1 MKLFASQWV
10 KVRDKDTKLY
20 KSFFPIAPP
29 RLEKPTFAGQST
41 VNSQPFIVIR
51 PLNFLTLENVS
62 KSYGEKLLFQNISLH
77 LDKGQKIGLIAKN
90 GTGKSTLMRVIAGKE
105 GSEGEGS
112 KITIRKGIRIGWLD
126 QEPNFPPGMD
136 VLSAVLDPSNPLVR
150 VVQRYEKALIHHEN
164 PVDRHSPTSSEKSAT
179 VKSSFDKSAADEG
192 GDELTEAIAEMDQQN
207 AWTFEAKVKETL
219 SRFRMN
225 DYEQK
230 VSTLSGGQQKRL
242 ALVKILLE
250 EPDFLILDE
259 PTNHLDVEMIE
270 WLEEYL
276 QQPGI
281 TLFMVTH
288 DRYFL
293 ENVCDS
299 IIELEGGQLRR
310 YSGSY
315 SDYLEKK
322 ALREDNEATTYERQ
336 NKLLKNELDWVRK
349 SPQARTTKAKARVD
363 AYFNRKETNDSLKKT
378 KDEMSLSIKETWLG
392 GKIVELHNIS
402 KSFDDKNLIE
412 HFSYKFKRRERV
424 GIVGQNGSGKSTFLQ
439 IITQLLPPDTGKV
452 VVGDTVTFG
461 HYRQEGL
468 HLKEDRRVIDAVRD
482 IADYIPLD
490 KGKELSA
497 AQLLERFLFSR
508 PQQQVYV
515 SQLSGG
521 ERRRLYLLTV
531 LMKNPNFLILDE
543 PTNDLDVLTLQV
555 LEDFLEDYP
564 GCLVVVTH
572 DRYFMDRL
580 VDHLFIFEGDGKI
593 KDFNGSYAE
602 YRALKRNAPA
612 ALDAGASRPSAETAG
627 TTAPSTLNAQP
638 STLSNTERNEMK
650 KLDKEVAAL
659 ESRKKLILERF
670 NAADLGADEA
680 GKLSSELGK
689 LQEDLEVKEMRWL
702 ELAERG

>member
-1 MKLFASQWV
+1 M
-10 KVRDKDTKLY
+10 
-20 KSFFPIAPP
+20 
-29 RLEKPTFAGQST
+29 
-41 VNSQPFIVIR
+41 
-51 PLNFLTLENVS
+51 NFLTLENVS
-62 KSYGEKLLFQNISLH
+62 KSYGEKLLFQNINLH
-77 LDKGQKIGLIAKN
+77 IDKGQKIGLIAKN

-112 KITIRKGIRIGWLD
+112 KITIRKGIHIGWLD

-136 VLSAVLDPSNPLVR
+136 VLGAVLDPSNPLVR
-150 VVQRYEKALIHHEN
+150 VVQRYEKALLHHEN
-164 PVDRHSPTSSEKSAT
+164 PADEPKAGEP
-179 VKSSFDKSAADEG
+179 SFDKSTAGKG

-230 VSTLSGGQQKRL
+230 VSTLSGGQQKRV
-242 ALVKILLE
+242 ALVKIILE

-299 IIELEGGQLRR
+299 IIELDGGQLRR

-322 ALREDNEATTYERQ
+322 ALREENEATTYERQ

-363 AYFNRKETNDSLKKT
+363 AYFNRKETNDSLKKV

-402 KSFDDKNLIE
+402 KSFGDKHLVQ
-412 HFSYKFKRRERV
+412 HFSYKFKRKERV

-439 IITQLLPPDTGKV
+439 IITQVVPPDTGKV

-468 HLKEDRRVIDAVRD
+468 QLKEDRRVIDAVRD

-580 VDHLFIFEGDGKI
+580 VDHLFVFEGDGKI

-602 YRALKRNAPA
+602 YRALKRNVPA
-612 ALDAGASRPSAETAG
+612 TLVAGREEPVAKAASPETGPALSS
-627 TTAPSTLNAQP
+627 
-638 STLSNTERNEMK
+638 TERNEMK
-650 KLDKEVAAL
+650 KLDKEVATL
-659 ESRKKLILERF
+659 ESRKKQILERF
-670 NAADLGADEA
+670 NASDLGADEA

-689 LQEDLEVKEMRWL
+689 LQEELDVKEMRWL

>member
-1 MKLFASQWV
+1 M
-10 KVRDKDTKLY
+10 
-20 KSFFPIAPP
+20 
-29 RLEKPTFAGQST
+29 
-41 VNSQPFIVIR
+41 
-51 PLNFLTLENVS
+51 NFLTLENVT
-62 KSYGEKLLFQNISLH
+62 KSYGEKILFRNISLH
-77 LDKGQKIGLIAKN
+77 IDKGQKIGLIAKN
-90 GTGKSTLMRVIAGKE
+90 GTGKTTLMRVIAGRE
-105 GSEGEGS
+105 GSEGEQA
-112 KITIRKGIRIGWLD
+112 KIHLRKDIRIGWLD
-126 QEPNFPPGMD
+126 QEPHFHPGLD
-136 VLSAVLDPSNPLVR
+136 VLAAVLDPANPLVR
-150 VVQRYEKALIHHEN
+150 VVQRYEHALAHPDN
-164 PVDRHSPTSSEKSAT
+164 S
-179 VKSSFDKSAADEG
+179 
-192 GDELTEAIAEMDQQN
+192 DELQEAIAQMDEQQ
-207 AWTFEAKVKETL
+207 AWSFEAKVKETL
-219 SRFRMN
+219 FRFRME
-225 DYEQK
+225 DLEQK
-230 VSTLSGGQQKRL
+230 VGTLSGGQQKRL

-322 ALREDNEATTYERQ
+322 ALREEVEATTYDRQ
-336 NKLLKNELDWVRK
+336 NKLLKRELEWVRR
-349 SPQARTTKAKARVD
+349 SPQARTTKAKARVN
-363 AYFNRKETNDSLKKT
+363 AYFDRKEVNDALKK
-378 KDEMSLSIKETWLG
+378 KNDEMSLQIKENWLG
-392 GKIVELHNIS
+392 SKIVELHNIS
-402 KSFDDKNLIE
+402 KSFGDRKIIE
-412 HFSYKFKRRERV
+412 NFTYKFKRRERV
-424 GIVGQNGSGKSTFLQ
+424 GIVGQNGTGKSTFLQ
-439 IITQLLPPDTGKV
+439 MLTKVLPPDTGKV
-452 VVGDTVTFG
+452 VVGDTIIFG
-461 HYRQEGL
+461 HYRQEGIQL
-468 HLKEDRRVIDAVRD
+468 AEDKRVIDAVRD
-482 IADYIPLD
+482 IAEVIPLE

-497 AQLLERFLFSR
+497 AQLLERFLFTR

-543 PTNDLDVLTLQV
+543 PTNDLDVITLQV

-580 VDHLFIFEGDGKI
+580 VDHLFVFEGNGKV

-602 YRALKRNAPA
+602 YRALKRAERPAANNGNTAGSESAPA
-612 ALDAGASRPSAETAG
+612 ADKPGLT
-627 TTAPSTLNAQP
+627 
-638 STLSNTERNEMK
+638 NTERNEMK
-650 KLDKEVAAL
+650 KVEKEMAAL
-659 ESRKKLILERF
+659 EQRKKAILERF

-680 GKLSSELGK
+680 STLSNELGA
-689 LQEDLEVKEMRWL
+689 LQQTLEEKEMRWL
-702 ELAERG
+702 ELAEKA

>member
-1 MKLFASQWV
+1 M
-10 KVRDKDTKLY
+10 
-20 KSFFPIAPP
+20 
-29 RLEKPTFAGQST
+29 
-41 VNSQPFIVIR
+41 
-51 PLNFLTLENVS
+51 NFLTLENVT
-62 KSYGEKLLFQNISLH
+62 KSYGEKILFRNLSLH
-77 LDKGQKIGLIAKN
+77 IDKGQKIGLIAKN
-90 GTGKSTLMRVIAGKE
+90 GTGKTTLMRVIAGRE
-105 GSEGEGS
+105 GSEGENA
-112 KITIRKGIRIGWLD
+112 KIILRKGIRIGWLD
-126 QEPNFPPGMD
+126 QEPHFHPELD
-136 VLSAVLDPSNPLVR
+136 VLGAVLDPANPLVR
-150 VVQRYEKALIHHEN
+150 VVQRYEHALAHPENTAELHE
-164 PVDRHSPTSSEKSAT
+164 AM
-179 VKSSFDKSAADEG
+179 AD
-192 GDELTEAIAEMDQQN
+192 MDQHN
-207 AWTFEAKVKETL
+207 AWSFEAKVKETL
-219 SRFRMN
+219 FRFRMEN
-225 DYEQK
+225 FEQK
-230 VSTLSGGQQKRL
+230 VKTLSGGQQKRL

-322 ALREDNEATTYERQ
+322 ALREEAESTTYERQ
-336 NKLLKNELDWVRK
+336 NKLLKNELEWVRR

-363 AYFNRKETNDSLKKT
+363 AYFDRKEINDALKKK
-378 KDEMSLSIKETWLG
+378 KDEMSLQIKENWIG
-392 GKIVELHNIS
+392 GKVVELHNIS
-402 KSFDDKNLIE
+402 KTFGDKKIIE
-412 HFSYKFKRRERV
+412 NFSYKFKRRERV
-424 GIVGQNGSGKSTFLQ
+424 GIVGQNGTGKSTFLQ
-439 IITQLLPPDTGKV
+439 LITQVLPPDTGKV
-452 VVGDTVTFG
+452 VVGDTIIFG
-461 HYRQEGL
+461 HYRQEGIQL
-468 HLKEDRRVIDAVRD
+468 AEDKRVIDAVRD
-482 IADYIPLD
+482 IAEFIPLE

-497 AQLLERFLFSR
+497 AQLLERFLFTR

-555 LEDFLEDYP
+555 LEDFLEEYP

-580 VDHLFIFEGDGKI
+580 VDHLFVFEGNGKV

-602 YRALKRNAPA
+602 YRALKRMEERTPVTDGGNN
-612 ALDAGASRPSAETAG
+612 SSSTAG
-627 TTAPSTLNAQP
+627 SAGTGPSG
-638 STLSNTERNEMK
+638 LSNTERNEMK
-650 KLDKEVAAL
+650 KLEKEISTL
-659 ESRKKLILERF
+659 ERRKKEILDRF
-670 NAADLGADEA
+670 NAADLGAEEA
-680 GKLSSELGK
+680 SKLSNELGA
-689 LQEDLEVKEMRWL
+689 LQKNMDDKETRWL

>member
-1 MKLFASQWV
+1 M
-10 KVRDKDTKLY
+10 
-20 KSFFPIAPP
+20 
-29 RLEKPTFAGQST
+29 
-41 VNSQPFIVIR
+41 
-51 PLNFLTLENVS
+51 NFLTLENVT
-62 KSYGEKLLFQNISLH
+62 KSYGEKVLFQNISLH
-77 LDKGQKIGLIAKN
+77 IDKGQKIGLIAKN
-90 GTGKSTLMRVIAGKE
+90 GTGKTTLMRVIAGKE
-105 GSEGEGS
+105 GSEGEGA
-112 KITIRKGIRIGWLD
+112 KITLRKDIRIGWLD
-126 QEPNFPPGMD
+126 QEPLFPPDMD
-136 VLSAVLDPSNPLVR
+136 VLGAVLDPANPLVK
-150 VVQRYEKALIHHEN
+150 VVQRYEKALAHPEN
-164 PVDRHSPTSSEKSAT
+164 AGEMQ
-179 VKSSFDKSAADEG
+179 
-192 GDELTEAIAEMDQQN
+192 EAIAAMDEYN

-219 SRFRMN
+219 FRFRMEN
-225 DYEQK
+225 FEQK
-230 VSTLSGGQQKRL
+230 VGTLSGGQQKRL
-242 ALVKILLE
+242 ALVKILLD

-315 SDYLEKK
+315 ADYLEKK
-322 ALREDNEATTYERQ
+322 ALREENEATTYERQ
-336 NKLLKNELDWVRK
+336 NKLLKRELDWVRR

-363 AYFNRKETNDSLKKT
+363 AYFDRKETNDSLKKS
-378 KDEMSLSIKETWLG
+378 KDEMSLSIKENWLG

-402 KSFDDKNLIE
+402 KSFGEKRVLDN
-412 HFSYKFKRRERV
+412 FTYKFKRKERV

-439 IITQLLPPDTGKV
+439 IITEVLPPDTGKV
-452 VVGDTVTFG
+452 VVGDTVIFG
-461 HYRQEGL
+461 HYRQEGIQ
-468 HLKEDRRVIDAVRD
+468 LKEDKRVIDAVRD
-482 IADYIPLD
+482 IADYIPLE

-521 ERRRLYLLTV
+521 ERRRLYLLTI

-555 LEDFLEDYP
+555 LEDFLEDFP

-580 VDHLFIFEGDGKI
+580 VDHLFVFEKDGKI
-593 KDFNGSYAE
+593 KDFNGTYAE
-602 YRALKRNAPA
+602 YRALKRSEATASASGATPTATPA
-612 ALDAGASRPSAETAG
+612 RATANG
-627 TTAPSTLNAQP
+627 N
-638 STLSNTERNEMK
+638 TLSNTERNEMK
-650 KLDKEVAAL
+650 RLDKEIAAL
-659 ESRKKLILERF
+659 ESRKKEILEKF
-670 NAADLGADEA
+670 NSADLGAEDA
-680 GKLSSELGK
+680 GKLSTELGK
-689 LQEDLEVKEMRWL
+689 LQDDLDIKEMRWL
-702 ELAERG
+702 ELSERT

>member
-1 MKLFASQWV
+1 M
-10 KVRDKDTKLY
+10 
-20 KSFFPIAPP
+20 
-29 RLEKPTFAGQST
+29 
-41 VNSQPFIVIR
+41 
-51 PLNFLTLENVS
+51 NFLTLENVT
-62 KSYGEKLLFQNISLH
+62 KSYGEKLLFKNISLH
-77 LDKGQKIGLIAKN
+77 IDKGQKIGLIAKN
-90 GTGKSTLMRVIAGKE
+90 GTGKTTLMRVIAGRE
-105 GSEGEGS
+105 GSEGEGA
-112 KITIRKGIRIGWLD
+112 KITLRKDIRIGWLD
-126 QEPNFPPGMD
+126 QEPKFPANMD
-136 VLSAVLDPSNPLVR
+136 VLGAVLDPVNPLVR
-150 VVQRYEKALIHHEN
+150 VVQRYEKALLHPEN
-164 PVDRHSPTSSEKSAT
+164 P
-179 VKSSFDKSAADEG
+179 
-192 GDELTEAIAEMDQQN
+192 DELTEAIAEMDQQN

-219 SRFRMN
+219 SRFRMDN
-225 DYEQK
+225 FEQK

-299 IIELEGGQLRR
+299 IIELEGGELRR

-322 ALREDNEATTYERQ
+322 ALREENEATTYERQ
-336 NKLLKNELDWVRK
+336 NKLLKNELEWVRK

-363 AYFNRKETNDSLKKT
+363 AYFNRKEANESLRKT

-402 KSFDDKNLIE
+402 KSFGNKKLIE
-412 HFSYKFKRRERV
+412 HFSYKFKRKERV

-468 HLKEDRRVIDAVRD
+468 QLKEDKRVIDVIRD
-482 IADYIPLD
+482 IADYIPLE

-508 PQQQVYV
+508 PQQQVYA

-521 ERRRLYLLTV
+521 ERRRLYLLTI

-580 VDHLFIFEGDGKI
+580 VDHLFVFEGDGKV
-593 KDFNGSYAE
+593 KDFNGTYAE
-602 YRALKRNAPA
+602 YRALKRTE
-612 ALDAGASRPSAETAG
+612 LLAGNNSNKPETETPG
-627 TTAPSTLNAQP
+627 SNSKQ
-638 STLSNTERNEMK
+638 SSVGLSNTERNELK
-650 KLDKEVAAL
+650 KLDKEIATL
-659 ESRKKLILERF
+659 ESRKKQILERF
-670 NAADLGADEA
+670 NAPDLGAEEA
-680 GKLSSELGK
+680 GKLSGELGK
-689 LQEDLEVKEMRWL
+689 LQEDLETKEMRWL

>member
-1 MKLFASQWV
+1 M
-10 KVRDKDTKLY
+10 
-20 KSFFPIAPP
+20 
-29 RLEKPTFAGQST
+29 
-41 VNSQPFIVIR
+41 
-51 PLNFLTLENVS
+51 NFLTLENVS

-136 VLSAVLDPSNPLVR
+136 VLGAVLDPTNPLVR
-150 VVQRYEKALIHHEN
+150 VVQRYEKALLHHEN
-164 PVDRHSPTSSEKSAT
+164 P
-179 VKSSFDKSAADEG
+179 
-192 GDELTEAIAEMDQQN
+192 DELTEAISEMDQQN

-259 PTNHLDVEMIE
+259 PTNHLDIEMIE

-322 ALREDNEATTYERQ
+322 ALREENEATTYERQ

-363 AYFNRKETNDSLKKT
+363 AYFNRREVNDSLKKT

-402 KSFDDKNLIE
+402 KSFGDKKLIE

-439 IITQLLPPDTGKV
+439 IITQVLPPDTGKV

-468 HLKEDRRVIDAVRD
+468 QLKEDRRVIDAVRD

-521 ERRRLYLLTV
+521 EKRRLYLLTV

-580 VDHLFIFEGDGKI
+580 VDHLFVFDGDGKI
-593 KDFNGSYAE
+593 KDFNGTYAE
-602 YRALKRNAPA
+602 YRAMKRSE
-612 ALDAGASRPSAETAG
+612 AGAVGSSTRRSLDEGGGSGQVAGAVPSTPSAQVS
-627 TTAPSTLNAQP
+627 P
-638 STLSNTERNEMK
+638 LSSTERNEMK

-659 ESRKKLILERF
+659 ESRKKQILERF
-670 NAADLGADEA
+670 NALDLGADEA
-680 GKLSSELGK
+680 GKLSAELGK
-689 LQEDLEVKEMRWL
+689 LQEDLDGKEMRWL

>member
-1 MKLFASQWV
+1 M
-10 KVRDKDTKLY
+10 
-20 KSFFPIAPP
+20 
-29 RLEKPTFAGQST
+29 
-41 VNSQPFIVIR
+41 
-51 PLNFLTLENVS
+51 NFLTLENVT
-62 KSYGEKLLFQNISLH
+62 KSYGEKVLFQNISLH
-77 LDKGQKIGLIAKN
+77 IDKGQKIGLIAKN
-90 GTGKSTLMRVIAGKE
+90 GTGKTTLMRVIAGRE
-105 GSEGEGS
+105 GSEGES
-112 KITIRKGIRIGWLD
+112 AKIILRRDIRIGWLD
-126 QEPNFPPGMD
+126 QEPNFPPDMD
-136 VLSAVLDPSNPLVR
+136 VLGAVLDPANPLVR
-150 VVQRYEKALIHHEN
+150 VVQRYERAMAHPEN
-164 PVDRHSPTSSEKSAT
+164 
-179 VKSSFDKSAADEG
+179 ADELNAAVADM
-192 GDELTEAIAEMDQQN
+192 DEHQ
-207 AWTFEAKVKETL
+207 AWSFESKVKETL
-219 SRFRMN
+219 FRFRMDN
-225 DYEQK
+225 LEQR
-230 VSTLSGGQQKRL
+230 VGTLSGGQQKRL
-242 ALVKILLE
+242 ALVKILLD

-315 SDYLEKK
+315 ADYLEKK
-322 ALREDNEATTYERQ
+322 ALREEVEATTYERQ
-336 NKLLKNELDWVRK
+336 NKLLKRELDWVRR

-363 AYFNRKETNDSLKKT
+363 AYFDRKETNDALKK
-378 KDEMSLSIKETWLG
+378 KSDEMSIAIKENWLG

-402 KSFDDKNLIE
+402 KSFGNKKLLEN
-412 HFSYKFKRRERV
+412 FSYKFKRKERV

-439 IITQLLPPDTGKV
+439 LITQVLSPDTGKV
-452 VVGDTVTFG
+452 VVGDTVIFG
-461 HYRQEGL
+461 HYRQEGIQL
-468 HLKEDRRVIDAVRD
+468 GEDKRVIDAVRD
-482 IADYIPLD
+482 IADYIPLE

-531 LMKNPNFLILDE
+531 LMRNPNFLILDE

-580 VDHLFIFEGDGKI
+580 VDHLFVFEGQGKI
-593 KDFNGSYAE
+593 KDFNGTYAE
-602 YRALKRNAPA
+602 YRAIKRSEAAAKPVEKSQQLAASSQQPA
-612 ALDAGASRPSAETAG
+612 LT
-627 TTAPSTLNAQP
+627 
-638 STLSNTERNEMK
+638 NTERNEMK
-650 KLDKEVAAL
+650 KLEKEMAAA
-659 ESRKKLILERF
+659 EARKKEILAKF
-670 NAADLGADEA
+670 NAGDLSPEAA
-680 GKLSSELGK
+680 GKLSTELGA
-689 LQEDLEVKEMRWL
+689 LQESLEMKEMRWL
-702 ELAERG
+702 ELAERA

>member
-1 MKLFASQWV
+1 M
-10 KVRDKDTKLY
+10 
-20 KSFFPIAPP
+20 
-29 RLEKPTFAGQST
+29 
-41 VNSQPFIVIR
+41 
-51 PLNFLTLENVS
+51 NFLTLDNVT
-62 KSYGEKLLFQNISLH
+62 KSYGEKVLFQNISLH
-77 LDKGQKIGLIAKN
+77 IDKGQKIGLIAKN
-90 GTGKSTLMRVIAGKE
+90 GTGKTTLMRVIAGKE
-105 GSEGEGS
+105 GSEGENA
-112 KITIRKGIRIGWLD
+112 KIILRKDIRIGWLD
-126 QEPNFPPGMD
+126 QEPYFHPDLD
-136 VLSAVLDPSNPLVR
+136 VLGAVLDPSNPLVR
-150 VVQRYEKALIHHEN
+150 VVERYEHALAH
-164 PVDRHSPTSSEKSAT
+164 PEKT
-179 VKSSFDKSAADEG
+179 AD
-192 GDELTEAIAEMDQQN
+192 LQEAIAEMDLHN

-219 SRFRMN
+219 FRFRMEN
-225 DYEQK
+225 FEQK
-230 VSTLSGGQQKRL
+230 VKTLSGGQQKRL

-322 ALREDNEATTYERQ
+322 ALREEVEATTYERQ
-336 NKLLKNELDWVRK
+336 NKLLKRELDWVRR

-363 AYFNRKETNDSLKKT
+363 AYFDRKENNDALKKKT
-378 KDEMSLSIKETWLG
+378 DEMSLAIKENWMG
-392 GKIVELHNIS
+392 SKVVELHNIS
-402 KSFDDKNLIE
+402 KSYGEKNLLE
-412 HFSYKFKRRERV
+412 NFTYKFKRKERV

-439 IITQLLPPDTGKV
+439 ILTGVLPPDTGKV
-452 VVGDTVTFG
+452 VIGDTIIFG
-461 HYRQEGL
+461 HYRQEGIQ
-468 HLKEDRRVIDAVRD
+468 LKDDKRVIDAVRD
-482 IADYIPLD
+482 IAEVIPLE
-490 KGKELSA
+490 KAKELTA
-497 AQLLERFLFSR
+497 AQLLERFLFTR

-555 LEDFLEDYP
+555 LEDFLEDFP

-580 VDHLFIFEGDGKI
+580 VDHLFVFEGDGKI

-602 YRALKRNAPA
+602 YRAMKRSSGSNNSSSGGNSSGSGAGQPVA
-612 ALDAGASRPSAETAG
+612 AASKLT
-627 TTAPSTLNAQP
+627 
-638 STLSNTERNEMK
+638 NTERNEMK
-650 KLDKEVAAL
+650 KLEKEMATL
-659 ESRKKLILERF
+659 ESRKKEILGKF
-670 NAADLGADEA
+670 NGADLSAADAT
-680 GKLSSELGK
+680 KLSAELGK
-689 LQEDLEVKEMRWL
+689 LQSDLDEKEMRWL
-702 ELAERG
+702 ELSEK

>member
-1 MKLFASQWV
+1 M
-10 KVRDKDTKLY
+10 
-20 KSFFPIAPP
+20 
-29 RLEKPTFAGQST
+29 
-41 VNSQPFIVIR
+41 
-51 PLNFLTLENVS
+51 NFLTLENVS

-136 VLSAVLDPSNPLVR
+136 VLGAVLDPTNPLVR
-150 VVQRYEKALIHHEN
+150 VVQRYEKALLHHEN
-164 PVDRHSPTSSEKSAT
+164 PLAGHSQTTTADPSMSDR
-179 VKSSFDKSAADEG
+179 EG
-192 GDELTEAIAEMDQQN
+192 GNELTEAIAEMDQQN

-225 DYEQK
+225 EYEQK

-322 ALREDNEATTYERQ
+322 ALREENEATTYERQ

-363 AYFNRKETNDSLKKT
+363 AYFNRKEVNDSLKKT

-402 KSFDDKNLIE
+402 KSFGDKKLIE

-439 IITQLLPPDTGKV
+439 IITQVLPPDTGKV

-468 HLKEDRRVIDAVRD
+468 QLKEDRRVIDAVRD

-521 ERRRLYLLTV
+521 EKRRLYLLTV

-580 VDHLFIFEGDGKI
+580 VDHLFIFDGDGKI
-593 KDFNGSYAE
+593 KDFNGTYAE
-602 YRALKRNAPA
+602 YRALKRSE
-612 ALDAGASRPSAETAG
+612 AGAVGSGSSSKQLAEAV
-627 TTAPSTLNAQP
+627 PSTPNVQVSP
-638 STLSNTERNEMK
+638 LSSTERNEMK

-659 ESRKKLILERF
+659 ESRKKQILERF
-670 NAADLGADEA
+670 NGVDLGADEA
-680 GKLSSELGK
+680 GKLSAELGK
-689 LQEDLEVKEMRWL
+689 LQEDLDVKEMRWL
-702 ELAERG
+702 ELAERT